1 MLDSII
7 SLYKSNLN
15 IFWCYYFTIEPT
27 EYFILKSIKN
37 MKVINF
43 NVIYLSFTSSNYVI
57 IINSI
62 GCSSLNFVFLIMVI
76 IKINHF
82 IDEKYSIKKYL
93 FNVRI
98 NYMKRV

>member
-27 EYFILKSIKN
+27 KYFILKSIRN

-43 NVIYLSFTSSNYVI
+43 NFICLSFTPFNVI
-57 IINSI
+57 IINST
-62 GCSSLNFVFLIMVI
+62 GCLSLNFIFLIMVI